1 MGVPLR
7 GWTDASYNVPMAAV
21 LPERSLTPT
30 VRTVADLRTA
40 IEDVVGD
47 KFKLEILGGELI
59 VSPLARSL
67 HLIIVTAV
75 RRALDHVCD
84 PEEFA
89 VTERAELVVDEE
101 NSPQPD
107 ITILRQAM
115 LEEALYATRYPAG
128 EALLV
133 VEVASPSNGED
144 DRRWGKKYKAYAKG
158 MVPIYLLIDPYDERG
173 PMISL
178 FTEPNGR
185 RYQVETCVLFGTPV
199 TLPEPF
205 PATIESSKFPVPVD
219 EG

>member
-7 GWTDASYNVPMAAV
+7 AWTIASYNVPMTAV
-21 LPERSLTPT
+21 VPERSLKP
-30 VRTVADLRTA
+30 VIRTITELRAA
-40 IEDVVGD
+40 IEEVTGD
-47 KFKLEILGGELI
+47 GFKLEILGGKLV

-75 RRALDHVCD
+75 RRALDKVCD
-84 PEEFA
+84 EDELV
-89 VTERAELVVDEE
+89 VTERAEIVVNKD
-101 NSPQPD
+101 NLLQPD

-115 LEEALYATRYPAG
+115 LGAALYATEYPAD

-144 DRRWGKKYKAYAKG
+144 DRRWGKKYKAYAQG
-158 MVPIYLLIDPYDERG
+158 MVPIYLLIDAYDERG
-173 PMISL
+173 PMVSL
-178 FTEPNGR
+178 FTQPDGI
-185 RYQVETCVLFGTPV
+185 RYQTENIAPFGTPI